1 MKLISS
7 DKHKSNTVSC
17 FVCKQD
23 DRPCNT
29 RVGAFNQRKSIAI
42 LAVMLNP
49 EVRRGVR
56 TVGQLKSRV
65 EELKNPWRQSS
76 PLVLNYN
83 ESARLATDA
92 LVEQGE
98 KAYLQAL
105 GEEKELPFLSTLDID
120 YICSSTNSSKSE
132 DVLLDKDGD
141 CNGSGFTDSC
151 PSELTSGTY
160 FPMMS
165 DIEAPHLEL
174 GWPEIPLLTRSKG
187 TEVQVIFQKHRNNSI
202 KDLIR
207 SLINKAKSVIA
218 LVMDLFTDVDLLCDM
233 IEAAS
238 KRRVPVYLLL
248 DEKNLIYFI
257 EMFEKLGFNKIQIP
271 NMKIRTISGDTYC
284 TKSGK
289 KFYGQSLEKFL
300 LIDCEHVIAGSYSF
314 SWLSGH
320 VHSNMAT
327 YFKGNIVEEFDREFR
342 SLYADSLESDY
353 FSNQENENCKPFG
366 STPTRNRWQA
376 VKTPA
381 QPLLAP
387 ERSFPSDSNS
397 STDSQNSVKTPPFVT
412 NQAATVIREEKPVV
426 SRYYHIYSND
436 KHDDRSKP
444 KVESPKEQRRPSV
457 PHTDQ
462 NNLIVMQ
469 KQAFSKSTPDLIDT
483 LPAIRGKFENSQN
496 KLLHSQNKIS
506 PKMKSDA
513 AINKVTNH
521 DSAPTNK
528 TASADTKKEDI
539 SKDFKR
545 MTLGHSKLELI
556 TKVNNKLLENKVYSR
571 FQGQPQL

>member
-1 MKLISS
+1 
-7 DKHKSNTVSC
+7 
-17 FVCKQD
+17 
-23 DRPCNT
+23 
-29 RVGAFNQRKSIAI
+29 
-42 LAVMLNP
+42 MLNP

-83 ESARLATDA
+83 ESARLATDT

-98 KAYLQAL
+98 KAYLQSL
-105 GEEKELPFLSTLDID
+105 NEEKELPFLSTLDID
-120 YICSSTNSSKSE
+120 YICSSTNINNKSE

-141 CNGSGFTDSC
+141 GNSSGFTDSC

-165 DIEAPHLEL
+165 DIDAPNLEL
-174 GWPEIPLLTRSKG
+174 GWPEIPPLTRSKG
-187 TEVQVIFQKHRNNSI
+187 TEVQVIFQRHRNNSI

-233 IEAAS
+233 IESAS

-289 KFYGQSLEKFL
+289 KFTGQSLEKFL
-300 LIDCEHVIAGSYSF
+300 FIDCEHVIAGSYSF

-342 SLYADSLESDY
+342 CLYADSVETDY
-353 FSNQENENCKPFG
+353 FSNLENENSKPFV
-366 STPTRNRWQA
+366 SKPTRNRWQA
-376 VKTPA
+376 VKVTH
-381 QPLLAP
+381 QPPPVL
-387 ERSFPSDSNS
+387 ERSIQSDSNS
-397 STDSQNSVKTPPFVT
+397 SSDSQNSIKTPPFVS
-412 NQAATVIREEKPVV
+412 NQAITVIREEKPVV
-426 SRYYHIYSND
+426 SRYYRRNSND
-436 KHDDRSKP
+436 KHEERSKP
-444 KVESPKEQRRPSV
+444 KVESPKDQRRPSV

-462 NNLIVMQ
+462 NNLMAMQ
-469 KQAFSKSTPDLIDT
+469 KQALSKSTSDLIDT
-483 LPAIRGKFENSQN
+483 PSAIIAKLEHSQN
-496 KLLHSQNKIS
+496 KLLQPQNKIS
-506 PKMKSDA
+506 PRMKSDA
-513 AINKVTNH
+513 AINKVTNY
-521 DSAPTNK
+521 DSTPINK
-528 TASADTKKEDI
+528 STFMDMKREDT

-571 FQGQPQL
+571 FQGLPQPQ

>member
-1 MKLISS
+1 
-7 DKHKSNTVSC
+7 
-17 FVCKQD
+17 
-23 DRPCNT
+23 
-29 RVGAFNQRKSIAI
+29 
-42 LAVMLNP
+42 MLNP

-105 GEEKELPFLSTLDID
+105 TEEKELPFLSTLDID
-120 YICSSTNSSKSE
+120 YICSSTNNNKSE
-132 DVLLDKDGD
+132 DVSLDKEGDGNSSVILD
-141 CNGSGFTDSC
+141 GC

-165 DIEAPHLEL
+165 DYDAPNLEL

-248 DEKNLIYFI
+248 DEKNLVYFI
-257 EMFEKLGFNKIQIP
+257 EMYEKLGFNKVQIP
-271 NMKIRTISGDTYC
+271 NMKIRTITGDTYC

-342 SLYADSLESDY
+342 CLYADSLENDH
-353 FSNQENENCKPFG
+353 FSSLENENGKPFG

-376 VKTPA
+376 VKATH
-381 QPLLAP
+381 QPPVVL
-387 ERSFPSDSNS
+387 ERSIQSDSNS
-397 STDSQNSVKTPPFVT
+397 STDSQNSVKTPPFGI
-412 NQAATVIREEKPVV
+412 NQAVTVIREEKPVM
-426 SRYYHIYSND
+426 SRYFYRNSND
-436 KHDDRSKP
+436 KHDERSKP
-444 KVESPKEQRRPSV
+444 KVESPKDQRRPSV

-462 NNLIVMQ
+462 NNLLLMQ
-469 KQAFSKSTPDLIDT
+469 KQALSKSTSDLIDKPST
-483 LPAIRGKFENSQN
+483 IRAKFEQSQN
-496 KLLHSQNKIS
+496 KLLHPQNKIS
-506 PKMKSDA
+506 PRMKSDA
-513 AINKVTNH
+513 AINKVTNY
-521 DSAPTNK
+521 DSSPTNK
-528 TASADTKKEDI
+528 TAFADTKREDT

-571 FQGQPQL
+571 FQTQP

>member
-1 MKLISS
+1 
-7 DKHKSNTVSC
+7 
-17 FVCKQD
+17 
-23 DRPCNT
+23 
-29 RVGAFNQRKSIAI
+29 
-42 LAVMLNP
+42 MLNP

-56 TVGQLKSRV
+56 STGQLKTRV

-76 PLVLNYN
+76 PLALNYN

-105 GEEKELPFLSTLDID
+105 SEEKELPFLSTLDID
-120 YICSSTNSSKSE
+120 YISSSTNVNKLE
-132 DVLLDKDGD
+132 DDLFDKDGD
-141 CNGSGFTDSC
+141 GSGFPDGC

-165 DIEAPHLEL
+165 DIETPNLEL

-187 TEVQVIFQKHRNNSI
+187 TEVQVIFQRHRNNSI

-257 EMFEKLGFNKIQIP
+257 EMFEKLGFNKVQIP
-271 NMKIRTISGDTYC
+271 NIKIRTITGDTYC

-289 KFYGQSLEKFL
+289 KFSGQSLEKFL

-342 SLYADSLESDY
+342 CLYADSLENDY
-353 FSNQENENCKPFG
+353 FSNLENENGKPFG
-366 STPTRNRWQA
+366 PPPTRNRWKPI
-376 VKTPA
+376 VTP
-381 QPLLAP
+381 QPPIAL
-387 ERSFPSDSNS
+387 ERSINSDSNS
-397 STDSQNSVKTPPFVT
+397 SSDSQNSVKTPPFVT
-412 NQAATVIREEKPVV
+412 NQAITVIREEKPVM
-426 SRYYHIYSND
+426 SRFFHRTPND
-436 KHDDRSKP
+436 KHDERSQL
-444 KVESPKEQRRPSV
+444 KVESPKDQRRPSI

-462 NNLIVMQ
+462 NNLLSMQ
-469 KQAFSKSTPDLIDT
+469 KQALSKSTPDLIDKPLT
-483 LPAIRGKFENSQN
+483 IRAKFENSQN
-496 KLLHSQNKIS
+496 KLLNPQSKMS
-506 PKMKSDA
+506 PRMKSDV
-513 AINKVTNH
+513 AINKATNH
-521 DSAPTNK
+521 DSAPASK
-528 TASADTKKEDI
+528 TTLADSKREDT

-571 FQGQPQL
+571 FQS

>member
-1 MKLISS
+1 
-7 DKHKSNTVSC
+7 
-17 FVCKQD
+17 
-23 DRPCNT
+23 
-29 RVGAFNQRKSIAI
+29 
-42 LAVMLNP
+42 MLNP

-56 TVGQLKSRV
+56 TAGQLKTRV

-105 GEEKELPFLSTLDID
+105 SEEKELPFLSTLDID
-120 YICSSTNSSKSE
+120 YICSSTNINKPE
-132 DVLLDKDGD
+132 DAFLDKDGD
-141 CNGSGFTDSC
+141 GSSFGFSDSC

-165 DIEAPHLEL
+165 DIDAPNLEL

-187 TEVQVIFQKHRNNSI
+187 TEVQVMFQRHRNNSI

-218 LVMDLFTDVDLLCDM
+218 LVMDIFTDVDLLCDM

-257 EMFEKLGFNKIQIP
+257 EMYEKLGFNRVQIP
-271 NMKIRTISGDTYC
+271 NIKIRTITGDTYC

-289 KFYGQSLEKFL
+289 KFNGQSLQKFL

-342 SLYADSLESDY
+342 CLYADSLENDY
-353 FSNQENENCKPFG
+353 FSNLENENGKPFG
-366 STPTRNRWQA
+366 PTPTRTRWHAMKATPQPPLA
-376 VKTPA
+376 VEHSI
-381 QPLLAP
+381 L
-387 ERSFPSDSNS
+387 SDSNS
-397 STDSQNSVKTPPFVT
+397 SSDSQNSVKTPPFINNLAV
-412 NQAATVIREEKPVV
+412 TVIREEKPVV
-426 SRYYHIYSND
+426 SRYFHRNSND

-462 NNLIVMQ
+462 NNLLSMQ
-469 KQAFSKSTPDLIDT
+469 RQALSKSTPDLIDT
-483 LPAIRGKFENSQN
+483 PSAIRAKFEQN
-496 KLLHSQNKIS
+496 KLLHPQNKLS
-506 PKMKSDA
+506 PRMKSDA
-513 AINKVTNH
+513 AINKVTNY
-521 DSAPTNK
+521 DSTPTNK
-528 TASADTKKEDI
+528 TLTDI
-539 SKDFKR
+539 KRDDPSKDFKR

-556 TKVNNKLLENKVYSR
+556 TKVNNKLRENKVYSR
-571 FQGQPQL
+571 FQAPP

>member
-1 MKLISS
+1 
-7 DKHKSNTVSC
+7 
-17 FVCKQD
+17 
-23 DRPCNT
+23 
-29 RVGAFNQRKSIAI
+29 
-42 LAVMLNP
+42 MLNP
-49 EVRRGVR
+49 EARRAVR

-92 LVEQGE
+92 LVEHGE

-105 GEEKELPFLSTLDID
+105 NEEKELPFLSSLDTD
-120 YICSSTNSSKSE
+120 YICTSAIINNKAE
-132 DVLLDKDGD
+132 DPLSDKDCDGA
-141 CNGSGFTDSC
+141 NSENC

-165 DIEAPHLEL
+165 DIDAPILEL
-174 GWPEIPLLTRSKG
+174 GWPEIPLITRSKG
-187 TEVQVIFQKHRNNSI
+187 TEVQVIFQRHRNNSI

-218 LVMDLFTDVDLLCDM
+218 VVMDLFTDVDLLCDL

-271 NMKIRTISGDTYC
+271 NIKIRTVTGDTYC
-284 TKSGK
+284 TKFGK
-289 KFYGQSLEKFL
+289 KFSGQSLEKFL

-320 VHSNMAT
+320 VHSNMVT

-342 SLYADSLESDY
+342 CLYADSLEIDY
-353 FSNQENENCKPFG
+353 FSSLENENGKPLG
-366 STPTRNRWQA
+366 STPTRNRWA
-376 VKTPA
+376 AIKSVPKP
-381 QPLLAP
+381 PP
-387 ERSFPSDSNS
+387 VIEHFIRSDSNS
-397 STDSQNSVKTPPFVT
+397 SSDSQTSVKTPPFVN
-412 NQAATVIREEKPVV
+412 NQAVTVIRDDKPVISKYV
-426 SRYYHIYSND
+426 KRNPPD
-436 KHDDRSKP
+436 EERSKP
-444 KVESPKEQRRPSV
+444 NMEMFNAQRRQSDCN
-457 PHTDQ
+457 TDLS
-462 NNLIVMQ
+462 NLTVIQ
-469 KQAFSKSTPDLIDT
+469 RHALSKSTPDLINSPSP
-483 LPAIRGKFENSQN
+483 LRAKFEHIQNKFLQPQN
-496 KLLHSQNKIS
+496 KLS
-506 PKMKSDA
+506 PRMKSDA
-513 AINKVTNH
+513 ALNKVSKY
-521 DSAPTNK
+521 DGSSTNK
-528 TASADTKKEDI
+528 NVPLADVKREDA

-556 TKVNNKLLENKVYSR
+556 TKDHKKLLENKVYSR
-571 FQGQPQL
+571 FQGIP